1 MKVKALSRSQA
12 STTRSTIHDLRI
24 THKNLDPSSHP
35 QARAREYTRA
45 VTSAKLDRMF
55 AQPFLGELQGGHVD
69 AISCMAI
76 HRSNLCPIVTGCVDG
91 TLRIWDLQTRKLV
104 MNLEA
109 HSRCVSDVV
118 FGNTTNDGRVYSCG
132 EEGVIKAW
140 SIYPTTT
147 SSNSN
152 SNSGGFGGI
161 EEEENDVNDRSD
173 DDDDDSDGYG
183 KKPKANKKMTGK
195 KKQSTSSSSSSDLAA
210 TTSSPYGPHN
220 IYRLPTPR
228 NNNQFNVNN
237 AFHSID
243 HHWSDSKLV
252 SASSTAAVHI
262 WDTERTIST
271 PITTFNN
278 LWGSDDTV
286 TTVRYN
292 PAERDL
298 IAHCSNDRGIG
309 LHDTRSSS
317 ALQKTIMAMKC
328 NCLEWNPME
337 PYMFVVG
344 NEDYNAY
351 TFDMRKLSRPT
362 GMYKG
367 HVGAVMSV
375 AWSPTGTEFVT
386 GSYDKTIRIFSVRKE
401 GGTSSHSGYNATGV
415 ARDVYHTKRMQR
427 VFCVGYTLDH
437 KYILSGSDDT
447 NIRLWKA
454 RSSEKIGQ
462 LSAREEASLQYRNA
476 LVQKYVHL
484 PEVKRIAKGRR
495 VPKFVKKETAQ
506 AMVQKE
512 KRMRKES
519 NVINHSKP
527 GTKKFTDE
535 KAKAIVKTVD

>member
-12 STTRSTIHDLRI
+12 STTRSSLHDLRP
-24 THKNLDPSSHP
+24 THKNLNPTSHP

-45 VTSAKLDRMF
+45 VTAAKLDRMF
-55 AQPFLGELQGGHVD
+55 AQPFIGELKGGHVD

-76 HRSNLCPIVTGCVDG
+76 CRTNLCPIVSGCVDG
-91 TLRIWDLQTRKLV
+91 TVRIWDLQSRKMV
-104 MNLEA
+104 VNLKA
-109 HSRCVSDVV
+109 HSRSVSGLV
-118 FGNTTNDGRVYSCG
+118 FGNDVDGMVYSCG
-132 EEGVIKAW
+132 EEGVVKGW
-140 SIYPTTT
+140 SIYPKNRYITAA
-147 SSNSN
+147 NN
-152 SNSGGFGGI
+152 
-161 EEEENDVNDRSD
+161 SD
-173 DDDDDSDGYG
+173 DDDDGSSRDGDEESCDDEEYG
-183 KKPKANKKMTGK
+183 NKKPKAKKHQKYNKSNKKK
-195 KKQSTSSSSSSDLAA
+195 RYNHQNNDDEEE
-210 TTSSPYGPHN
+210 SPYGPHN
-220 IYRLPTPR
+220 VYRLPSTR
-228 NNNQFNVNN
+228 GKHVHNTN

-243 HHWSDSKLV
+243 HHWSHSQFAT
-252 SASSTAAVHI
+252 ASSDAAVHL
-262 WDTERTIST
+262 WDPERSMPIS
-271 PITTFNN
+271 TFNN

-309 LHDTRSSS
+309 LHDTRTSS
-317 ALQKTIMAMKC
+317 ALQKTIMSMKC

-351 TFDMRKLSRPT
+351 TFDMRKLNRPT

-375 AWSPTGTEFVT
+375 AWSPTGTEFVS

-401 GGTSSHSGYNATGV
+401 GGTAAHSASNSTGV
-415 ARDVYHTKRMQR
+415 SRDIYHTKRMQR

-462 LSAREEASLQYRNA
+462 LSSREETSLQYRSA
-476 LVQKYVHL
+476 LVSKYVHL
-484 PEVKRIAKGRR
+484 PEVKRISKSRR
-495 VPKFVKKETAQ
+495 VPKFVKKQTAQ
-506 AMVQKE
+506 EMVQKE
-512 KRMRKES
+512 KRRRKEG
-519 NVINHSKP
+519 NVVKHSKP
-527 GTKKFTDE
+527 GTKKYTDE

>member
-1 MKVKALSRSQA
+1 MKVKALSRSQS
-12 STTRSTIHDLRI
+12 STTRSTLHDIRP
-24 THKNLDPSSHP
+24 THKNLDPAAHP

-45 VTSAKLDRMF
+45 VTAAKLDRMF

-69 AISCMAI
+69 AVNCMAI
-76 HRSNLCPIVTGCVDG
+76 CRTNLCPIVTGCVDG
-91 TLRIWDLQTRKLV
+91 TIRIWDLQNRKLV

-118 FGNTTNDGRVYSCG
+118 FGNKDGRVYSCG
-132 EEGVIKAW
+132 EEGIIKAW
-140 SIYPTTT
+140 SIFPTG
-147 SSNSN
+147 SY
-152 SNSGGFGGI
+152 GVMYDV
-161 EEEENDVNDRSD
+161 EEEDVSD
-173 DDDDDSDGYG
+173 DDEDGCG
-183 KKPKANKKMTGK
+183 KKPKAKTTMKGK
-195 KKQSTSSSSSSDLAA
+195 KKLSIPSSDLESSS
-210 TTSSPYGPHN
+210 SSPYGPHN

-228 NNNQFNVNN
+228 NNNQYNNYSNN

-243 HHWSDSKLV
+243 HHWSESKLV
-252 SASSTAAVHI
+252 SASSNAAVHI
-262 WDTERTIST
+262 WDTERTT
-271 PITTFNN
+271 PISTFNN

-298 IAHCSNDRGIG
+298 VAHCSNDRGVG

-317 ALQKTIMAMKC
+317 ALQKTIMSMKC

-415 ARDVYHTKRMQR
+415 SRDVYHTKRMQR

-447 NIRLWKA
+447 NVRLWKA

-484 PEVKRIAKGRR
+484 PEVKRISKGRR

-512 KRMRKES
+512 KRRRKEE

-535 KAKAIVKTVD
+535 KARAIVKTVD